1 MDDLLDRFFEQ
12 LESSLTSKFPCYIV
26 KISQNKGSLFNLI
39 RKPRGKISNDDLKYL
54 CDNVQL
60 ISEKRHKKFSEH
72 SKEVCYGF
80 SPYFKLIKSYR
91 NYHYHFLLVRKDYK
105 YG

>member
-12 LESSLTSKFPCYIV
+12 LESSLTSKFPRYIV

-60 ISEKRHKKFSEH
+60 VSEKRHKKFSEH
-72 SKEVCYGF
+72 SKEFCYGF

-91 NYHYHFLLVRKDYK
+91 NYHYHFLLVRKDHK